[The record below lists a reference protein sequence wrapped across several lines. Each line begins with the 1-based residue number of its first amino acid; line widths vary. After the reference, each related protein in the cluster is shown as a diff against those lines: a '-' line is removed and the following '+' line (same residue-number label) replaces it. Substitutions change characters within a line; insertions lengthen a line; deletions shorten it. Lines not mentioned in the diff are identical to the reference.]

1 MVKKSENAVKIKM
14 KKKSIIIMPPHE
26 VTFNAFNIFYSYII
40 YVTKYNFIFYNII
53 YIYLL

>member
-40 YVTKYNFIFYNII
+40 YVTKYNFIF
-53 YIYLL
+53 LT